1 MLLFVLRR
9 LLMVVPVLLG
19 LLLLT
24 FLMLRFG
31 GGDPAAAIA
40 GDNATPEQ
48 IARIREGLGLN
59 DPLVVQFWD
68 YLVAAVQGDFGV
80 SSYSNRSVGADIAD
94 RLPATLEL
102 TFFALLIASVLG
114 IAFGT
119 LAGVWRNSPFDHLVR
134 IVSVAGLATASFWFA
149 IMLQLLFAMQLD
161 LLPLRGRLPIGM
173 PAPPTVTGSF
183 VIDALLAGRPGTAW
197 EALRHLAL
205 PAFTISLGGLATI
218 ARFTRSAV
226 IASLQSEFATYERAV
241 GYPMRRVVLPYV
253 LRNSLVTPVTQI
265 GLLFGAFVSSAV
277 AVEAV
282 FDWPGLGSYL
292 VEAIFTSDFQAVLAV
307 TLVIG
312 AIYGVVNI
320 AVDVVHGLLD
330 PRVAERM

>member
-1 MLLFVLRR
+1 MVLFVIRR
-9 LLMVVPVLLG
+9 LLLIAPILLG

-24 FLMLRFG
+24 FLLLRFG
-31 GGDPAAAIA
+31 GGDPSAAIA
-40 GDNATPEQ
+40 GDNATPDQ
-48 IARIREGLGLN
+48 IARIRESLGLD
-59 DPLVVQFWD
+59 DPLLVQFWD
-68 YLVAAVQGDFGV
+68 YLTNALRGNFGV
-80 SSYSNRSVGADIAD
+80 SAYSNRSVGADIVN

-102 TFFALLIASVLG
+102 TFFALLIASVFG

-119 LAGVWRNSPFDHLVR
+119 LAGVWRNSPFDHIVR
-134 IVSVAGLATASFWFA
+134 VVSVAGLATASFWFA
-149 IMLQLLFAMQLD
+149 IMLQLVFSMGLD
-161 LLPLRGRLPIGM
+161 VLPLRGRLPIGM
-173 PAPPTVTGSF
+173 PMPPTITGSL

-197 EALRHLAL
+197 EAIRHLIL

-226 IASLQSEFATYERAV
+226 ISSMQSEFATYEQAV
-241 GYPMRRVVLPYV
+241 GYPKRRVVFPYV